1 MVKSMKNGNSKSKKY
16 NKPKLKVY
24 GDIKKHTAAV
34 SGPGRR
40 DAIYSAV
47 PH

>member
-1 MVKSMKNGNSKSKKY
+1 MRNRENKLKKY
-16 NKPKLKVY
+16 NKPKLEVH
-24 GDIKKHTAAV
+24 GDIKKQTAAV